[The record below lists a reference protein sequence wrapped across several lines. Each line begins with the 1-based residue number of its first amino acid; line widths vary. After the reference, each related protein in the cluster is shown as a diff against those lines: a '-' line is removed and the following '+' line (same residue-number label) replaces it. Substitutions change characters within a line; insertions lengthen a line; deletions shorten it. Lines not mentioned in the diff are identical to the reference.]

1 MAINVIDKI
10 ENDIKCPYKFHE
22 RDSSMIIAKIDS
34 LFGKI
39 LKITSTK
46 EVNKEK
52 NKILDFSHL
61 KICNFR
67 ISTD

>member
-1 MAINVIDKI
+1 MIIMAINVIDKT

-39 LKITSTK
+39 LKITVRRKLTRK
-46 EVNKEK
+46 
-52 NKILDFSHL
+52 KI
-61 KICNFR
+61 R
-67 ISTD
+67 Y

>member
-1 MAINVIDKI
+1 MAINVIDKT

-39 LKITSTK
+39 LKITVRRKLTRK
-46 EVNKEK
+46 
-52 NKILDFSHL
+52 KI
-61 KICNFR
+61 R
-67 ISTD
+67 Y